1 MSEFETGFNTAQ
13 ESETEAASL
22 APETQNDADSAAFSE
37 FTGETP
43 EQAEEQT
50 QQAEAPAKEPGW
62 IKGRVDK
69 AVQRAVR
76 ETEER
81 MRAEFEQRLAPFR
94 ERMLDEQAESL
105 VNAGEFKSIERAKE
119 YVRLKG
125 GVTLEEPAVT
135 QEAQPAQ
142 QAQDPETQAR
152 LKFLA
157 NQADKL
163 VRRGTDVMSVFRSD
177 ENIQRA
183 VLSGEMDFYDVA
195 EQMNSQR
202 RVPRAVRSANNASA
216 GAMDIAGMSDA
227 DFQRLQRNLAA
238 GKKYDLRR

>member
-1 MSEFETGFNTAQ
+1 MSEFENTGLPMAQ

-22 APETQNDADSAAFSE
+22 APENETETGEAFSE
-37 FTGETP
+37 FAGTEPT
-43 EQAEEQT
+43 AEENN

-94 ERMLDEQAESL
+94 ERMLDEQAENL
-105 VNAGEFKSIERAKE
+105 VKAGEFKSIERAKE

-125 GVTLEEPAVT
+125 GVTLEEPAQA

-142 QAQDPETQAR
+142 QVQDPRADERMRILAEQAN
-152 LKFLA
+152 KLA
-157 NQADKL
+157 K
-163 VRRGTDVMSVFRSD
+163 RGVDVMGAFRSD
-177 ENIQRA
+177 ERIHDA
-183 VLSGEMDFYDVA
+183 ILSGEMDFYDVA
-195 EQMNSQR
+195 EQIAPR

-216 GAMDIAGMSDA
+216 GGLDISRMSES
-227 DFQRLQRNLAA
+227 DFQKLQRDLAA
-238 GKKYDLRR
+238 GKRYDLRR